1 MKVTDVA
8 GTALANTMR
17 SKLRTFLTVVAIVIG
32 AFTLTLTTGLGAGI
46 NKYVDNVVEGFGK
59 PGELTVMKQQDM
71 SSAGAASGS
80 PQEYTEQDAAGGEM
94 FGMPLLTQE
103 DLAAIEDTE
112 HVTEVK
118 TYRVAEPEYIQG
130 PDDRKWQ
137 TGFMGSSGEI
147 DMLTFSAGRAPEAGA
162 AEIVMP
168 ESWVEDLGAGDA
180 EDLIGTELTVVAATP
195 LQEHKSVKATVVG
208 VTKAAAS
215 GAGTAPTPSESL
227 EQEIYDIT
235 TEGLPESQRNT
246 YFQATAIVEDPEA
259 NEDAV
264 KQALA
269 DQGLLAQTLEEQLGV
284 IRGII
289 DAVQSAAGRSIRE
302 IPDAVAFA
310 ATVNP
315 ADAELYRRRVRHVV
329 DETDR
334 TLAAATALT
343 SSDLAKFR
351 RLMRE
356 SHLSLRDLYE
366 VTTPELDSAFTAA
379 GELGARMT
387 GGGFGGAVIAL
398 IPRSAVE
405 STAQAIY
412 DAAASRG
419 FPEPTFLVAR
429 PGDGAR
435 RLA

>member
-1 MKVTDVA
+1 MKATDVA

-180 EDLIGTELTVVAATP
+180 EDLVGTELTVVAATP
-195 LQEHKSVKATVVG
+195 LQEHKSVTATVVG

-289 DAVQSAAGRSIRE
+289 DAVTWVLTGFALIALLAASFGIINTLLMAVQERTRE
-302 IPDAVAFA
+302 IG
-310 ATVNP
+310 
-315 ADAELYRRRVRHVV
+315 LMK
-329 DETDR
+329 
-334 TLAAATALT
+334 AL
-343 SSDLAKFR
+343 
-351 RLMRE
+351 
-356 SHLSLRDLYE
+356 
-366 VTTPELDSAFTAA
+366 
-379 GELGARMT
+379 GMT
-387 GGGFGGAVIAL
+387 GGKIFGLFTMEAVVIGLLGSLIGIGLGVAVGLIANQVLTTGPLSGVTGLVLFAVNPLALLL
-398 IPRSAVE
+398 IV
-405 STAQAIY
+405 AIAFIAGTLPALR
-412 DAAASRG
+412 AARKDPIEALRH
-419 FPEPTFLVAR
+419 E
-429 PGDGAR
+429 
-435 RLA
+435 